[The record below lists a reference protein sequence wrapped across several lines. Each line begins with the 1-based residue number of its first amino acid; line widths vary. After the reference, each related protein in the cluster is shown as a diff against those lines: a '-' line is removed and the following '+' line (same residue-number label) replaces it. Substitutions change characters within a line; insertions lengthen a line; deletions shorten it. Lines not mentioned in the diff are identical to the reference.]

1 MPRLIRNVLI
11 GFAMIAALLLIAGL
25 VIAFCTPQPK
35 PLPLPS
41 PNGYDELVKAGNLVC
56 DETADHYTMKD
67 EQLRSTVLKNVEA
80 LQIARGGFGHESRI
94 PFTSL
99 NSLTNGA
106 HSSDLSR
113 LKRMAHAFVAEG
125 QLGELEHRPQDAA
138 QAYLDAIRLGHEGSR
153 GGVIIDSLVGISI
166 QAIGLMPL
174 EKLQPNLDAKQC
186 RQVASALEEMDSKR
200 EPINEVFHTEKAWV
214 RATYGWKA
222 TFLQIISF
230 RQLHASNQKYEN
242 RMASIQKQTQRL
254 AIACAARAYELEHG
268 EKPKTIEDLAPAYL
282 KTVPKDAATGQNLTL
297 KQ

>member
-1 MPRLIRNVLI
+1 
-11 GFAMIAALLLIAGL
+11 
-25 VIAFCTPQPK
+25 
-35 PLPLPS
+35 
-41 PNGYDELVKAGNLVC
+41 
-56 DETADHYTMKD
+56 
-67 EQLRSTVLKNVEA
+67 

-94 PFTSL
+94 TFTSL

-125 QLGELEHRPQDAA
+125 QLAELEHRPEAAA

-200 EPINEVFHTEKAWV
+200 
-214 RATYGWKA
+214 
-222 TFLQIISF
+222 
-230 RQLHASNQKYEN
+230 
-242 RMASIQKQTQRL
+242 
-254 AIACAARAYELEHG
+254 
-268 EKPKTIEDLAPAYL
+268 
-282 KTVPKDAATGQNLTL
+282 
-297 KQ
+297 